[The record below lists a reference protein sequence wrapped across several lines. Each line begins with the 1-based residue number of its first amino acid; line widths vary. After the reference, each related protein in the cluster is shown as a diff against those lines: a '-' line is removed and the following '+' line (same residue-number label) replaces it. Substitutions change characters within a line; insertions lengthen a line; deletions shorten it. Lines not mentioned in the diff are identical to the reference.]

1 MKQSRQAFLPV
12 IQELKPFTQ
21 IIAESDEEE
30 KFIGFVDEQNPL
42 LLKNL
47 AKASASYLVMIGPE
61 GDFSAEEMRDALQ
74 KGFVKVSLGPTR
86 LRTETAGIAA
96 CHILNLINS

>member
-21 IIAESDEEE
+21 ITAESDEEE

-47 AKASASYLVMIGPE
+47 AKASASCLVMIGPE
-61 GDFSAEEMRDALQ
+61 GDFSPEEMRDALQ